1 MPDIFTINTK
11 LRESLEKIFQQHRL
25 VFWYDTNAE
34 FSELFTST
42 QISGVVNLTLDNNEF
57 SVKHRLLV
65 DEPTTKFLIYQA
77 KAKPE
82 DNENWLLD
90 LLLSN
95 YEFQTEASSLYLQDL
110 DLSIEYKNLIQSHE
124 EFFVN
129 QTRIEQLKSI
139 LENDDTESKIRLKM
153 LSVICNCDP
162 EWEKVLYSLFT
173 ETIKSK
179 NDKYKSIE
187 KFNLTTF
194 LWEVVERKYNYKSA
208 NPTVKDLILQLFKD
222 NFDRSIDGKPILNK
236 DAFLF
241 VNTWKENK
249 KSSDIFEEW
258 SKLLEIELNIQHQI
272 GSIEPETL
280 LDSDTYSILDKKII
294 ASLKDQI
301 LNKTISNHIV
311 QDWINKRRVKFFF
324 DDYAHLYNALGFA
337 SNFLD
342 ELNKS
347 DLSVKSPQDGF
358 EKYHKQ
364 WFALDRLYRKYIYS
378 SEQAEHQN
386 ILKELTSHIE
396 KAYGNSF
403 LLKLSDNW
411 QESVDKMNSWQIDKV
426 QPQKKFYNNWVKPY
440 VNKDSGTKENRI
452 FVIIS
457 DALRYESASELKDII
472 VAEDRYTASLT
483 ACLGSI
489 PSYTQLGMAS
499 LLPNK
504 TLTIEEGSDIVYVD
518 GQSSQGLANRT
529 KILQKEYPGSIAI
542 SAEDFLKMKAA
553 TEGRDYIKPYN
564 VIYIYSNHIDKIGDD
579 KTSESKVFE
588 ATETE
593 FDNIIKLIKHV
604 SNMNGN
610 NMIVTADHG
619 YLYQHNRLDESDF
632 TDFTPTGNVYKTS
645 RRFVIGKELNND
657 LSVKKWD
664 KSTFG
669 LADDTEIQIPKS
681 INRIRVQGAGSR
693 FVHGGASLQEIVIP
707 IIEINKARK
716 SDIEQVEV
724 DIISSGSNITSNTT
738 PVNFYQKQPISDKI
752 QQRQIRASFYT
763 SDDNL
768 ISDVKTILFN
778 SADDDAGAREQRQ
791 VFHFTSNASKY
802 NGQDVTLKL
811 EEQIS
816 GTNQYKTYK
825 TITYRMLIAFT
836 SEFDEF

>member
-1 MPDIFTINTK
+1 MSDIFTINTK
-11 LRESLEKIFQQHRL
+11 LKESLEKIFQQHRL

-34 FSELFTST
+34 FSDLFTST
-42 QISGVVNLTLDNNEF
+42 QITGVVNLTLDNNEF
-57 SVKHRLLV
+57 SVKHRFLV
-65 DEPTTKFLIYQA
+65 DEPSTKFLIYQS

-110 DLSIEYKNLIQSHE
+110 DLSIEYKNLVQSHE
-124 EFFVN
+124 EFFIN
-129 QTRIEQLKSI
+129 QTRIEELKSI
-139 LENDDTESKIRLKM
+139 LEKDDTESKIRLKM

-162 EWEKVLYSLFT
+162 EWDKVLYSLFT

-187 KFNLTTF
+187 RFNLTTF

-208 NPTVKDLILQLFKD
+208 NPTIKDLILQLFKD
-222 NFDRSIDGKPILNK
+222 NFDRSIEGKSTLNK

-249 KSSDIFEEW
+249 KSADIFEEW
-258 SKLLEIELNIQHQI
+258 SKLLELELNIQQQI

-324 DDYAHLYNALGFA
+324 DDYAYLYNALSYA
-337 SNFLD
+337 SSFLD

-347 DLSVKSPQDGF
+347 DFSVESPLEGF
-358 EKYHKQ
+358 EKYNKQ

-403 LLKLSDNW
+403 LLKLGDNW
-411 QESVDKMNSWQIDKV
+411 QAVVDQMSSWQIDKV
-426 QPQKKFYNNWVKPY
+426 QPQRRFYTNWVKPY
-440 VNKDSGTKENRI
+440 VNKDSGSKENRI

-457 DALRYESASELKDII
+457 DALRYESAAELKEII
-472 VAEDRYTASLT
+472 VSEDRYTASLT

-504 TLTIEEGSDIVYVD
+504 ILTIEEGSDIVYVD
-518 GQSSQGLANRT
+518 GQSSQGLTNRT

-553 TEGRDYIKPYN
+553 TEGRDFIKPYN

-588 ATETE
+588 ATENE
-593 FDNIIKLIKHV
+593 FDNIIKLIKHI

-619 YLYQHNRLDESDF
+619 YLYQHNRLDDSDF
-632 TDFTPTGNVYKTS
+632 TDFTPTGNVYKTN
-645 RRFVIGKELNND
+645 RRFVIGKDLNED
-657 LSVKKWD
+657 MAVKNWGKT
-664 KSTFG
+664 TFG
-669 LADDTEIQIPKS
+669 LGDDTEIQIPKS

-716 SDIEQVEV
+716 SDIEQVQV

-738 PVNFYQKQPISDKI
+738 PVNFYQKQPVSDKI
-752 QQRQIRASFYT
+752 LQRQIRASFY
-763 SDDNL
+763 SLDDAQ

-778 SADDDAGAREQRQ
+778 SSDDDAGAREQRQ

>member
-11 LRESLEKIFQQHRL
+11 LKESLEKIFQQHRL
-25 VFWYDTNAE
+25 VFWYDANAE
-34 FSELFTST
+34 FNDLFAST
-42 QISGVVNLTLDNNEF
+42 QIAGVVNLKLDNNEF

-65 DEPTTKFLIYQA
+65 DEPSNKFLIYQA
-77 KAKPE
+77 KAKPV

-110 DLSIEYKNLIQSHE
+110 DLSIEYKNLVQSHE

-129 QTRIEQLKSI
+129 QIRIEQLKSI
-139 LENDDTESKIRLKM
+139 LEKDDTESKIRLKM

-162 EWEKVLYSLFT
+162 EWEKVLYSLFA
-173 ETIKSK
+173 EAIKSK
-179 NDKYKSIE
+179 SDKYKSIE
-187 KFNLTTF
+187 KFNLSSF
-194 LWEVVERKYNYKSA
+194 VWEVVERKYNYKSA
-208 NPTVKDLILQLFKD
+208 NPTIKDLILQLFKD
-222 NFDRSIDGKPILNK
+222 NFDRSIDGTSILNK
-236 DAFLF
+236 DAYLF

-249 KSSDIFEEW
+249 KSADVFEEW
-258 SKLLEIELNIQHQI
+258 SKLLETELNIQQHI
-272 GSIEPETL
+272 SGIDPAAL

-294 ASLKDQI
+294 AALKDQI
-301 LNKTISNHIV
+301 SNKTISNHIV
-311 QDWINKRRVKFFF
+311 QEWINKRRVKFFF
-324 DDYAHLYNALGFA
+324 DDYAYLYNALSYA
-337 SNFLD
+337 SSFLD

-347 DLSVKSPQDGF
+347 DLSVESPLEGY

-403 LLKLSDNW
+403 LLKLGDNW
-411 QESVDKMNSWQIDKV
+411 QAVVDQMSSWQIDKV
-426 QPQKKFYNNWVKPY
+426 QPQRRFYNNWVKPY
-440 VNKDSGTKENRI
+440 VNKDSGAKENRI

-457 DALRYESASELKDII
+457 DALRYESAAELKDII
-472 VAEDRYTASLT
+472 VSEDRYTASLD

-504 TLTIEEGSDIVYVD
+504 SLTIEEGSDIVYVD
-518 GQSSQGLANRT
+518 GQSSQGLTNRT

-553 TEGRDYIKPYN
+553 TEGRDFIKPYN

-588 ATETE
+588 ATENE
-593 FDNIIKLIKHV
+593 FDNIIKLIKHI

-619 YLYQHNRLDESDF
+619 YLYQHNRLDDSDF
-632 TDFTPTGNVYKTS
+632 TDFTPTGNVYKTN
-645 RRFVIGKELNND
+645 RRFVIGKDLNKD
-657 LSVKKWD
+657 LAVKNWG

-669 LADDTEIQIPKS
+669 LGDDTEIQIPKS

-716 SDIEQVEV
+716 SDIDQVQV
-724 DIISSGSNITSNTT
+724 DIISGSSNITSNTT
-738 PVNFYQKQPISDKI
+738 PVNFYQKQPVSDKI
-752 QQRQIRASFYT
+752 LQRQIRASFY
-763 SDDNL
+763 SLDDAL

-778 SADDDAGAREQRQ
+778 STDDDAGSREQRQ